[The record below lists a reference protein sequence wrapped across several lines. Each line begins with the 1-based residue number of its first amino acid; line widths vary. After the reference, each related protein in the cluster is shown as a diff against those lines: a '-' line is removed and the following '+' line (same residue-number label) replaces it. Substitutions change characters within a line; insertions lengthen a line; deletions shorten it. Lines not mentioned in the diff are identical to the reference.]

1 MGLLEVPNLSTLD
14 ISDNKIKDERVV
26 EEILA
31 KIPQLGVL
39 YL

>member
-31 KIPQLGVL
+31 KIPQL
-39 YL
+39 